1 LLRLLN
7 NQTMDT
13 NKLKLYLFLS
23 RFPLLQK
30 SYSLQVIAIACLGSL
45 IPLLTFIMYVAIEPS
60 LDLDHFLTILIIVAI
75 ATFLGIGL
83 IVYLLNGLL
92 FPIHLTSTLLHQY
105 LNEEKKE
112 LFQIPTAFETIASKN
127 AVGQLIIEL
136 QYLINKLDLLNH
148 SQKKGATLDPLT
160 GIPNY
165 RIGKALLHL
174 DIARARRE
182 KKSVLVALIEVSN
195 LKEISRQF
203 GHQIGDI
210 VLIQVAGILSKS
222 IRESDWIARWD
233 ENRFLMVLWNF
244 HDATPTLLFMRIQ
257 QKPILIPVKDLSPI
271 CLTIGA
277 HEYEANRKMPLKQ
290 EVETLLVNVEEHLSE
305 VKKNKG
311 GELVLNNSQCSN
323 CEALANCTHQIRQ
336 RRIDFC

>member
-1 LLRLLN
+1 
-7 NQTMDT
+7 MDT

-60 LDLDHFLTILIIVAI
+60 LDLSHYLTILIVVAI
-75 ATFLGIGL
+75 ATCLGIGL
-83 IVYLLNGLL
+83 VVYLLNWLL
-92 FPIHLTSTLLHQY
+92 FPIHLTSSLLHQY

-112 LFQIPTAFETIASKN
+112 LFHIPTDFETIASNN
-127 AVGQLIIEL
+127 AVGQLIIEV

-148 SQKKGATLDPLT
+148 SQKKGAIFDPLT
-160 GIPNY
+160 GVPNY
-165 RIGKALLHL
+165 RVGKALLHL

-182 KKSVLVALIEVSN
+182 KKSVLVVLIEVSN
-195 LKEISRQF
+195 LKEINRQF
-203 GHQIGDI
+203 GHQTGDI
-210 VLIQVAGILSKS
+210 VLIQVAGILSNS

-244 HDATPTLLFMRIQ
+244 HDATPTIVFMRIQ
-257 QKPILIPVKDLSPI
+257 QKTILIPVKDLSPI

-277 HEYEANRKMPLKQ
+277 HEYEANRKMPLKK
-290 EVETLLVNVEEHLSE
+290 EVETLLVKAEEHLSE
-305 VKKNKG
+305 VKENKG
-311 GELVLNNSQCSN
+311 GELVLNNYQCST
-323 CEALANCTHQIRQ
+323 CEALANCTNQIRQ
-336 RRIDFC
+336 RKIDFC